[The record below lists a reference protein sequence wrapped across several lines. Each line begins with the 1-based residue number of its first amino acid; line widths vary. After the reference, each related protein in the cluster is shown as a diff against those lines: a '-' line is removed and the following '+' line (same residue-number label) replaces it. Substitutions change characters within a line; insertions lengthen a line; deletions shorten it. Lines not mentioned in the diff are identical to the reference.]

1 MTGNGKRRTFKNG
14 DDRGI
19 VYPGFTHINS
29 SISGLIG
36 MKIEYEGDTE
46 WDENGCCLIIFSLVA
61 WSLYVFSIIYWEH
74 FRG

>member
-1 MTGNGKRRTFKNG
+1 MTGNGKRRTFKNS

-46 WDENGCCLIIFSLVA
+46 
-61 WSLYVFSIIYWEH
+61 
-74 FRG
+74 